1 MFSTL
6 GKVAVEM
13 VERGVLVEVSDLDSR
28 FPDRIL
34 RQPGGE
40 ALRACFQCGL
50 CTASCP
56 ISLIDSRYSPRRVIK
71 RALLGMREQV
81 LSNKFIWLCSVC
93 FLCQERCPQD
103 VRPPEVMTVLKNM
116 AVKAGILPPGVA
128 KIMGV
133 FKTTGRL
140 YPIDDFT
147 ADEREELGLPRIQ
160 EEQESVKRILGG

>member
-1 MFSTL
+1 M
-6 GKVAVEM
+6 KVAVEM
-13 VERGVLVEVSDLDSR
+13 VDREGLMEVSDLDPH

-34 RQPGGE
+34 RHPGGE

-56 ISLIDSRYSPRRVIK
+56 ISLIDSRYSPRRIIK
-71 RALLGMREQV
+71 RALLGMRDQV
-81 LSNKFIWLCSVC
+81 LRDKFIWLCSAC

-103 VRPPEVMTVLKNM
+103 VRPPEAMTVLKNM
-116 AVKAGILPPGVA
+116 AVRAGILPPGVA
-128 KIMGV
+128 KMIEV

-147 ADEREELGLPRIQ
+147 ADEREELGLPRLQ
-160 EEQESVKRILGG
+160 EEQENVKRILEE

>member
-1 MFSTL
+1 
-6 GKVAVEM
+6 M
-13 VERGVLVEVSDLDSR
+13 VEREGLVEVSELDSR

-34 RQPGGE
+34 KQPGGE
-40 ALRACFQCGL
+40 AIRACFQCSL

-56 ISLIDSRYSPRRVIK
+56 ISLIDSRYSVRRVIK
-71 RALLGMREQV
+71 RALLGMKDQV
-81 LSNKFIWLCSVC
+81 LSNKFIWLCSQC

-116 AVKAGILPPGVA
+116 AVKAGILPQGVT
-128 KIMGV
+128 KMMEI

-147 ADEREELGLPRIQ
+147 ADEREEMGLPRLE
-160 EEQESVKRILGG
+160 EEQKSVKRMLEE

>member
-1 MFSTL
+1 LRS
-6 GKVAVEM
+6 EM
-13 VERGVLVEVSDLDSR
+13 VERESLVEVGNLDHR

-71 RALLGMREQV
+71 RILLGMRDQV
-81 LSNKFIWLCSVC
+81 LRDRFIWLCSAC

-116 AVKAGILPPGVA
+116 AVKEGILPQGIA
-128 KIMGV
+128 RMMEV
-133 FKTTGRL
+133 FKRTGRL

-147 ADEREELGLPRIQ
+147 AEEREELGLPHLE
-160 EEQESVKRILGG
+160 EEQEAVKRLLEE

>member
-1 MFSTL
+1 MRP
-6 GKVAVEM
+6 AM
-13 VERGVLVEVSDLDSR
+13 VEREDFVEANSLDHR
-28 FPDRIL
+28 FPERIL

-71 RALLGMREQV
+71 RALLGMRDRV
-81 LSNKFIWLCSVC
+81 LRDRFIWLCSAC

-103 VRPPEVMTVLKNM
+103 VRPPEVMMVLKNM
-116 AVKAGILPPGVA
+116 AVKAGILPPGIA
-128 KIMGV
+128 RMMEV
-133 FKTTGRL
+133 FRRTGRL

-147 ADEREELGLPRIQ
+147 AEEREELGLPRLK
-160 EEQESVKRILGG
+160 EEQEVVKRLLEE